1 MAATTIPR
9 ATLKPLGAKLDQ
21 MVKQALRA
29 KKKATAKDAKRL
41 LGVRIKKLR
50 RAKKA
55 IMAICRAFNI

>member
-1 MAATTIPR
+1 MAAPKIPN

-21 MVKQALRA
+21 MVAQALRA
-29 KKKATAKDAKRL
+29 KKKAKAKDVKRL

-55 IMAICRAFNI
+55 IMAFCRAFNI